1 MKKKLII
8 AAIGILV
15 AAFSFSS
22 CKKSNSE
29 EVVDHTADIK
39 NKTWTGEFNY
49 PGQTAQPVSIA
60 FGDAGTLI
68 WYDFKGEYPGAWKLE
83 NGLLTITLNG
93 SVSFTA
99 NISSSNALTNI
110 TSTDITGRKLVNAAL
125 AGTGDAVL
133 DDTKWEAP
141 NVSVK
146 FKPGNKLDLYF
157 GPTNI
162 PPTYTNVSYTRKGRA
177 IYFSLVPKYDWFLV
191 MSTNTVMKGLNM
203 APSDP
208 TLYTFFVTKL

>member
-1 MKKKLII
+1 MKRKLII
-8 AAIGILV
+8 VAIGILV
-15 AAFSFSS
+15 AAISFSS
-22 CKKSNSE
+22 CKKSDN

-49 PGQTAQPVSIA
+49 PNQKAQPVSIA

-68 WYDFKGEYPGAWKLE
+68 WYEFKGEITGSWKLE
-83 NGLLTITLNG
+83 NGLLTISLIG

-99 NISSSNALTNI
+99 NISNSNTLTNI
-110 TSTDITGRKLVNAAL
+110 KSTDASSRQLVNAEL

-133 DDTKWEAP
+133 DNTKWEAP
-141 NVSVK
+141 NVSVA

-157 GPTNI
+157 GPTTI
-162 PPTYTNVSYTRKGRA
+162 MPTYTNIIYTRKGRA
-177 IYFSLVPKYDWFLV
+177 IYFSVAPKYDWFLV